1 MVKSEHKLGRRIITR
16 RDTIFLELMSRLF
29 YPLLLL
35 FLTQVV
41 GTIGYYVIG
50 VYLAKDWSLLDC
62 ILMTS
67 ITLTTVGYGD
77 VFNAM
82 HSRIYEIYTIT
93 LMWVGMGVT
102 LYSIST
108 ITAFI
113 VEKQLARYFKER
125 KMRKKI
131 EALSDHYI
139 VCGAGNTG
147 IHIINE
153 MVQTRKN
160 FVAID
165 TSEERMLKLETQ
177 FPDMLYIVGDATEEE
192 VLKLAGIER
201 AAGLIAC
208 LATDSLNMLL
218 TVSVRYIN
226 KKIKI
231 ITRCIDYP
239 LADKLRLSGADT
251 VVSPNFIGGMRIASE
266 MLRPHVTGFLD
277 KMLRGRDNSIR
288 FDEVT
293 IGEGSHLDG
302 KTIAEAKIHHH
313 TGLNIV
319 AIEHKGKNE
328 YFYNPPN
335 DTMLSAGDVLVTI
348 GNADQMASMRKLV
361 K

>member
-1 MVKSEHKLGRRIITR
+1 MDHKLGRRIITS

-35 FLTQVV
+35 FLTQVI
-41 GTIGYYVIG
+41 GTIGYYIIG
-50 VYLAKDWSLLDC
+50 VVLVKDWSLLDC

-82 HSRIYEIYTIT
+82 HSRIYEVYTIT
-93 LMWVGMGVT
+93 LMWAGMGVT
-102 LYSIST
+102 LYSVST

-131 EALSDHYI
+131 EVLDKHYI
-139 VCGAGNTG
+139 ICGAGNTG

-153 MVQTRKN
+153 MIQTRKK
-160 FVAID
+160 FVVID
-165 TSEERMLKLETQ
+165 ISEERMIKLEAHL
-177 FPDMLYIVGDATEEE
+177 PDMLYIVGDATDEEI
-192 VLKLAGIER
+192 LKLAGIDR
-201 AAGLIAC
+201 ASGLIAC
-208 LATDSLNMLL
+208 LATDSLNLLL
-218 TVSVRYIN
+218 TVSVRYLN

-239 LADKLRLSGADT
+239 LAAKLTLSGADT

-266 MLRPHVTGFLD
+266 MIRPHVTGFLD
-277 KMLRGRDNSIR
+277 KMLRGRDKSIR

-293 IGEGSHLDG
+293 VAEGSHLDG
-302 KTIAEAKIHHH
+302 KTIEEAKIHQKS
-313 TGLNIV
+313 GLNVV
-319 AIEHKGKNE
+319 AIERNGEHE
-328 YFYNPPN
+328 YFYNPPS
-335 DTMLSAGDVLVTI
+335 DTLLNAGDVLITI
-348 GNADQMASMRKLV
+348 GNADQMESLRKLV
-361 K
+361 G